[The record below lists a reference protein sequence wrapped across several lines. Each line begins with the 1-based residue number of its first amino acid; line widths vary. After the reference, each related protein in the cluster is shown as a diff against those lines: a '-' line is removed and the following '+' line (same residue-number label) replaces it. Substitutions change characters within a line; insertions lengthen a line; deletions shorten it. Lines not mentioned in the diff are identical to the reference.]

1 MEPPYPRRVNDERTF
16 VKKTFASVLAASA
29 LALSAAVPFAF
40 ATTGSLV
47 HIAALSSGLRYDV
60 KTVHAHAGVVTLEFT
75 NRSQIRH
82 NVRLEIGEKEY
93 GGTKTIAHGTTKV
106 TLHLKKGT
114 YHFYCSVPGHEDAGM
129 SGTLIVS

>member
-1 MEPPYPRRVNDERTF
+1 MR
-16 VKKTFASVLAASA
+16 
-29 LALSAAVPFAF
+29 
-40 ATTGSLV
+40 
-47 HIAALSSGLRYDV
+47 IAALSSGLRYNV
-60 KTVHAHAGVVTLEFT
+60 KTVHAHAGTVTLEFT

-93 GGTKTIAHGTTKV
+93 GGTKTIGHGVTKV
-106 TLHLKKGT
+106 TLHLKKAT

>member
-1 MEPPYPRRVNDERTF
+1 M
-16 VKKTFASVLAASA
+16 KKTFASVLAVAA
-29 LALSAAVPFAF
+29 IALSAAVPFSLA
-40 ATTGSLV
+40 ASGSLV
-47 HIAALSSGLRYDV
+47 HIAAMSSGLRYDV
-60 KTVHAHAGVVTLEFT
+60 KTVHAHAGTVTLEFT

-93 GGTKTIAHGTTKV
+93 GGTKTIGHGSTKV
-106 TLHLKKGT
+106 ILHLKKGT